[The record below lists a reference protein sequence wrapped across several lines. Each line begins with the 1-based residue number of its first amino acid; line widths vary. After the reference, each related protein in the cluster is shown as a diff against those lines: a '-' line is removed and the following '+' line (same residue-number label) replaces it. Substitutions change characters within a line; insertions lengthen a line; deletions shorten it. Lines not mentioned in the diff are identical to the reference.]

1 MEHRV
6 HRGFQRA
13 DTGHVPPQLLR
24 TGGFDGHG
32 LKLFLRVVQ
41 HANPPVVERLL
52 WPRGKRVPPSH
63 TVPQDAG
70 KVPSRCDG
78 GKLAIVQGQHEA
90 YSRLKQQEASYD
102 AVMDAVLA
110 CPHNLQHR
118 WIHSCACPCTTGHS
132 GVPHVGQAKRRL
144 RGGGGRPRQLALP
157 LRQQQQALRRC
168 SDHPADTISVY
179 MG

>member
-6 HRGFQRA
+6 HRGYQRA
-13 DTGHVPPQLLR
+13 DTGQVPPQLLR

-41 HANPPVVERLL
+41 HANPPGVERLL

-118 WIHSCACPCTTGHS
+118 WIHSCACS
-132 GVPHVGQAKRRL
+132 
-144 RGGGGRPRQLALP
+144 
-157 LRQQQQALRRC
+157 
-168 SDHPADTISVY
+168 
-179 MG
+179 